1 MTRLSLLC
9 FVLLCCSVRAQ
20 DQNPSITVEPSVN
33 VDSIILD
40 SMRKAYILNHK
51 PLTKTELSQ
60 FASTGKNGV
69 YGVYIQP
76 FIDQS
81 ESYPFPI
88 TSAPVHA
95 PRIRRQHT
103 EWIFY
108 SFCFLLLYAAI
119 INRYS
124 NQYVRQMFRAFF
136 DDGFIFRQVKDQ
148 LTQMPYVAFFFNLL
162 FLITGSLFFYFGL
175 EWDVSFFGW
184 KRWLLLG
191 GIAVFLLFI
200 YGFKSIFMRMM
211 GWAFDLRDSFNNYIF
226 VISLQNKLLSLFL
239 LFTSFIIAFSATAFS
254 AYVFKIAVVLLVL
267 SYVYRLIRGFQIFTT
282 QARMQLFSVALA
294 FVSLEALPTALLIK
308 FLSRTVS
315 LVVEGWM

>member
-148 LTQMPYVAFFFNLL
+148 LTQMPYVTFFFQ
-162 FLITGSLFFYFGL
+162 SPFFNHRI
-175 EWDVSFFGW
+175 S
-184 KRWLLLG
+184 
-191 GIAVFLLFI
+191 VFLLWFGMGCFI
-200 YGFKSIFMRMM
+200 LWMEALVVVGRYCCF
-211 GWAFDLRDSFNNYIF
+211 
-226 VISLQNKLLSLFL
+226 
-239 LFTSFIIAFSATAFS
+239 SFIHLWLQVDFHAHDGMGFWSA
-254 AYVFKIAVVLLVL
+254 
-267 SYVYRLIRGFQIFTT
+267 G
-282 QARMQLFSVALA
+282 QLQ
-294 FVSLEALPTALLIK
+294 
-308 FLSRTVS
+308 
-315 LVVEGWM
+315 